1 VRILIMGVA
10 GVGKSTVGRALAETF
25 GVSFFDADV
34 LHSDANQAKMAA
46 GVPLTDDD
54 RAPWLDEVGKVFEGS
69 TDIVVACSALKR
81 AYRDRLRKWAPG
93 IYAVHLT
100 GNEALLARR
109 VSERQGHFM
118 GAALLPSQ
126 LQILQP
132 LGADEPGVEIDV
144 REELQ
149 QIVSAVRQVLC
160 TA

>member
-1 VRILIMGVA
+1 MIMGVA
-10 GVGKSTVGRALAETF
+10 GVGKSTVGRELAKTL

-34 LHSDANQAKMAA
+34 LHSDANRAKMAA

-54 RAPWLDEVGKVFEGS
+54 RGPWLDEVGKVFVGAS
-69 TDIVVACSALKR
+69 DIVVACSALKR
-81 AYRDRLRKWAPG
+81 SYRDRLRNWAPD
-93 IYAVHLT
+93 IYAVHLI
-100 GNEALLARR
+100 GDEALLARR
-109 VSERQGHFM
+109 VSERQGHFV

-126 LQILQP
+126 LQTLQP
-132 LGADEPGVEIDV
+132 LGTDEPGVEIDV